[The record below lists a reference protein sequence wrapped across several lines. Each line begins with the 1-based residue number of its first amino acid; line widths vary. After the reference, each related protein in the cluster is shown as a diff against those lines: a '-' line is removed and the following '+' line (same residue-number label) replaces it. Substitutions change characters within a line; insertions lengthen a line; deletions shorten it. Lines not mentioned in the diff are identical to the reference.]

1 MLGSSRI
8 NIPLS
13 SARSPCGPEPRAEVA
28 HCTQPCPGRGAAVRT
43 IISTNFSKA
52 GFIAVRENS
61 LSSGEVQQ
69 SKKCKPQQ
77 RHKVPVPARGVHS
90 NLLRFKF
97 ALDPFPG
104 KCVEQHCNSSEQM
117 NSVQPGKR
125 IKEGS
130 ARASA
135 QIHSLMPQRGPHE
148 QLARNK
154 TKSQQN
160 GDSQPWQLRLES
172 WREDSHGRELRL
184 PHQATARHFQTETA
198 GNEEKGIDPQ
208 LAIGKNDCLPIAYM
222 RFLNGNPRPHLL
234 PDDIGAGNSRKEHQH
249 ADGEK
254 RYAHA
259 ITPQALLAGAKIV
272 GLPGVAVIIATVA
285 AMNGNLPRPPAA
297 KLGMLFMNATASD
310 GHMYF

>member
-117 NSVQPGKR
+117 NTVHPAKR

-148 QLARNK
+148 QMARNK

-172 WREDSHGRELRL
+172 WRAESPCRELPPP
-184 PHQATARHFQTETA
+184 PHPPARPFPTQTAR
-198 GNEEKGIDPQ
+198 NEEQRIS
-208 LAIGKNDCLPIAYM
+208 
-222 RFLNGNPRPHLL
+222 PH
-234 PDDIGAGNSRKEHQH
+234 
-249 ADGEK
+249 
-254 RYAHA
+254 
-259 ITPQALLAGAKIV
+259 
-272 GLPGVAVIIATVA
+272 
-285 AMNGNLPRPPAA
+285 M
-297 KLGMLFMNATASD
+297 
-310 GHMYF
+310 

>member
-1 MLGSSRI
+1 MVGSSRI

-13 SARSPCGPEPRAEVA
+13 SARSSFGPEARAEVA

-52 GFIAVRENS
+52 GFIAVCENS

-148 QLARNK
+148 QMARNK

-172 WREDSHGRELRL
+172 WRRDTHGRELRL
-184 PHQATARHFQTETA
+184 PHQTNAPPFPTEPSRT
-198 GNEEKGIDPQ
+198 Q
-208 LAIGKNDCLPIAYM
+208 GKRIE
-222 RFLNGNPRPHLL
+222 PH
-234 PDDIGAGNSRKEHQH
+234 I
-249 ADGEK
+249 
-254 RYAHA
+254 AHA
-259 ITPQALLAGAKIV
+259 QNDSPPHAC
-272 GLPGVAVIIATVA
+272 
-285 AMNGNLPRPPAA
+285 NLSLHRKPHPPPPP
-297 KLGMLFMNATASD
+297 
-310 GHMYF
+310 